1 MLRIKDFRKREDIT
15 SEQQEEL
22 EARLH
27 EASQEGRVPCAS
39 ALEIAQSLGIPED
52 EVGKTANKLNI
63 RIKKCLL
70 GCF

>member
-1 MLRIKDFRKREDIT
+1 MLGIKDFRKHKDIT

-22 EARLH
+22 ESCLLK
-27 EASQEGRVPCAS
+27 ASRDDRVPCATALAIAES
-39 ALEIAQSLGIPED
+39 LEIPEA
-52 EVGKTANKLNI
+52 EVGKTADKLNI

>member
-1 MLRIKDFRKREDIT
+1 MLKIKDFRKPKGLT

-22 EARLH
+22 EASLH
-27 EASQEGRVPCAS
+27 KASQKGRVPCAS
-39 ALEIAQSLGIPED
+39 ALAIAKSLEIPAA

-70 GCF
+70 DCF